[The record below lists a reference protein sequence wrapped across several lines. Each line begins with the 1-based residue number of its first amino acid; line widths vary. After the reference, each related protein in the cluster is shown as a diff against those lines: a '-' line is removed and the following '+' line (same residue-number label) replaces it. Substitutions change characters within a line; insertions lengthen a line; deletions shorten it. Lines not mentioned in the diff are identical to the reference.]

1 MISEQ
6 LMQVRGRTHNYH
18 FQSSLDSEVSA
29 NLDSDS
35 ETDSLDYSQQVPPPV
50 PENKFKS
57 MIYTKDN
64 HEYVKK

>member
-35 ETDSLDYSQQVPPPV
+35 ETDSLDYS
-50 PENKFKS
+50 
-57 MIYTKDN
+57 
-64 HEYVKK
+64 